1 MVVKKNY
8 IKPFAETVEMK
19 LSMDILLE
27 GSYTIVPL
35 TPPEED
41 IPIGDDEESNVFTRS
56 LWDEE

>member
-1 MVVKKNY
+1 MKRTY
-8 IKPFAETVEMK
+8 IKPFAETMEMK
-19 LSMDILLE
+19 LSMSILLE

-41 IPIGDDEESNVFTRS
+41 IPIGDDEETNGFNTS